1 MSPYRHILTCSTSEV
16 LCENN
21 VTILRFLSEEVFDY
35 SKDTMTAAKAEAL
48 KSSMKSELR
57 QIFEL
62 LLFVLQASSRKSLV
76 VATLGCLQRYV
87 TWVPQEYIFQ
97 TQLLELL
104 CMKYLPVPEY
114 RVPTLEVLTEVASIV
129 NPEYNAVFEGM
140 YVAAMGQVVRVVP
153 PDASIKAA
161 YATANAAGDDASMLF
176 VRHLALFLT
185 TFLSSHSNLLE
196 RESYREAL
204 QSGLNYLVQI
214 SDVDDTEV
222 FKIAVEFWLRLA
234 SSLYESETVYNPLHA
249 ALGMGMAGVPG
260 AAMGMVPGAGI
271 GRPPAGAAAAMG
283 GAGAAGG
290 AFAGYPPGSAAAAAA
305 AAGIPG
311 AGAIGGA
318 AGGAGAAARLPLYA
332 EVLARVREVMI
343 RHMAKPEEVLIEKD
357 DSGEYVREA
366 QKDTDAIALYKVM
379 RDAMVFLTHL
389 DPRNTEEL
397 MLEKLAKQ
405 VNNEEWGYDALNT
418 LCWAIGSISGTMSE
432 PEEKNF
438 LVTVIKDLL
447 LLCETKRGK
456 ANKAVIAS
464 NIMYVV
470 GQYPRFLRAH
480 WKFLKTV
487 VFKLFEFMHERHPGV
502 QVRFSPPIYVRVVSL
517 PLPFCSLACTST
529 PAARVLLVTASPAHI
544 CSCRSFGQTTAQVL
558 VCLSPPFLLRFCC
571 SASSALRVAG
581 HGRGHDA

>member
-1 MSPYRHILTCSTSEV
+1 
-16 LCENN
+16 
-21 VTILRFLSEEVFDY
+21 
-35 SKDTMTAAKAEAL
+35 MTAWAATGL
-48 KSSMKSELR
+48 PGRCHYHLTRLTHPTHLR
-57 QIFEL
+57 
-62 LLFVLQASSRKSLV
+62 V
-76 VATLGCLQRYV
+76 VH
-87 TWVPQEYIFQ
+87 
-97 TQLLELL
+97 
-104 CMKYLPVPEY
+104 
-114 RVPTLEVLTEVASIV
+114 
-129 NPEYNAVFEGM
+129 
-140 YVAAMGQVVRVVP
+140 VAASVP
-153 PDASIKAA
+153 PPHTSVPPPP
-161 YATANAAGDDASMLF
+161 TS
-176 VRHLALFLT
+176 
-185 TFLSSHSNLLE
+185 
-196 RESYREAL
+196 
-204 QSGLNYLVQI
+204 VQI

-260 AAMGMVPGAGI
+260 AGVGMVPGIG
-271 GRPPAGAAAAMG
+271 GRPAVGGAGAASSAAAAGFGGYPLGSAGAAAAAG
-283 GAGAAGG
+283 GIPGAAVGG
-290 AFAGYPPGSAAAAAA
+290 AA
-305 AAGIPG
+305 AAG
-311 AGAIGGA
+311 GG
-318 AGGAGAAARLPLYA
+318 GSSGRLPLYA

-343 RHMAKPEEVLIEKD
+343 RNMAKPEEVLIEKD

-432 PEEKNF
+432 AEEKNF

-456 ANKAVIAS
+456 ANKAVIAA

-502 QVRFSPPIYVRVVSL
+502 QVR
-517 PLPFCSLACTST
+517 
-529 PAARVLLVTASPAHI
+529 VLL
-544 CSCRSFGQTTAQVL
+544 
-558 VCLSPPFLLRFCC
+558 
-571 SASSALRVAG
+571 SAVQATV
-581 HGRGHDA
+581 